1 MKRTGKRQGLGIVY
15 RKDGYFISI
24 VNDSKTEWSGKL
36 DFSHQSIRGEMYDK
50 FEQVIVVPPF
60 SQQLIPICFDKTRKD
75 SFLYVEFGGAYDV
88 YFYDMW
94 KDKQFE
100 TDLTVEKQ
108 VNGNVA
114 DVTITAN
121 QFGRMVFID
130 LPDGIMCDMEDN
142 YFDLPK
148 GKQRTVRIVAD
159 REIREQDISVK
170 TFADEWCE

>member
-1 MKRTGKRQGLGIVY
+1 
-15 RKDGYFISI
+15 
-24 VNDSKTEWSGKL
+24 
-36 DFSHQSIRGEMYDK
+36 
-50 FEQVIVVPPF
+50 
-60 SQQLIPICFDKTRKD
+60 
-75 SFLYVEFGGAYDV
+75 
-88 YFYDMW
+88 MW

-114 DVTITAN
+114 DVTIIAN

-148 GKQRTVRIVAD
+148 GKQKTVRIVAD